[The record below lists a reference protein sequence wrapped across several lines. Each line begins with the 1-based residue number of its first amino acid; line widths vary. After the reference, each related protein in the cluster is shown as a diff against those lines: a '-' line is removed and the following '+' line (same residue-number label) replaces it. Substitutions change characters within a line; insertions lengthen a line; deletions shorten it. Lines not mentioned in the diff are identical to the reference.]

1 MALRKDEYEAK
12 MKQEN
17 IVNPMSKEIV
27 QNKMRIKLAMIF
39 EKFDKNLNGK
49 ISADEID
56 LENVPMELIVIFK
69 PLLLEMEAY

>member
-1 MALRKDEYEAK
+1 
-12 MKQEN
+12 
-17 IVNPMSKEIV
+17 MSKEIV
-27 QNKMRIKLAMIF
+27 ENKMRVKLAMIF

-56 LENVPMELIVIFK
+56 LENMPMELIVIFK